1 MAIVVD
7 AIYEERYWYPE
18 DGGQVWLAGY
28 QLVEPESG
36 RYLARD
42 AAELAARYEKAT
54 GHAPQIYVCAAAN
67 GAEEVTG
74 ERNA

>member
-18 DGGQVWLAGY
+18 EGGQVWLAGY

-36 RYLARD
+36 RYL
-42 AAELAARYEKAT
+42 
-54 GHAPQIYVCAAAN
+54 GGGVAPPW
-67 GAEEVTG
+67 
-74 ERNA
+74 